1 MSATDQLIAIV
12 GMACR
17 FPGAPD
23 IPSFWRLLEGGKNAV
38 IEGEPGSGKGRVGQL
53 FPDAAVQSEAC
64 RFGAYLDEID
74 LFDAAFFHISPV
86 EAQLLDP
93 QQRLMLETSWRAL
106 EDAGM
111 DPDRLKGSRT
121 GVYAGIS
128 NNEYRSMILEA
139 NRTAEPASSL
149 YTVTGTSFNTAIGRV
164 AYALGLEGP
173 ALALDT
179 ACSSSL
185 VAIHQAISGLQRG
198 EADLAL
204 AGGVHTI
211 LSGRLLE
218 LRGNAGMLAPDGR
231 CKTFD
236 ATANGYVRGEGCGIV
251 ALKRLDDAEADGDR
265 IWAIIRG
272 SAINQDGAS
281 PGLTVPSGPAQ
292 ERVIEAALQTARVP
306 PEQVDYV
313 ECHGTG
319 TPVGDPIEARAVGT
333 AYGRGRTADN
343 PLLIGSVKTNF
354 GHLESA
360 AGVAAVIKVILAMQ
374 HGLIPRHLNFRNPS
388 PAIDWESLP
397 LRVTSEP
404 TPWPVRANRKAL
416 AGISGFGWSGTNAH
430 LIVEGY
436 GTLDAGPAGP
446 DESRWA
452 MGPAQR
458 IDAALPEPVAGR
470 SDTPEGITTRRI
482 RFLPLSGRSD
492 KALREL
498 ARDHLEWLGRRAGGS
513 SSGDTGEALLSD
525 LAWTAGVGRS
535 HFSHRAGVV
544 FQDLPSL
551 RENLA
556 ALAETGAGAGPEPGR
571 QTGKL
576 VFAFTGQ
583 ASQWPGMGATL
594 YKQEPAARAVLDRCD
609 GILQDARGASLLDIM
624 FGRNGAEQ
632 ELDNPAWTQPAIYA
646 LECALNTMWRS
657 LGIQPDVIVGHSLG
671 EIAAAQAAGVFD
683 LEQGLLFAAQRG
695 ALMGALPG
703 AGAMAAVF
711 APVSRVAAT
720 VEEYIST
727 APGAVVNIAADNGA
741 HQALSGSRTDVEAVL
756 ERFEADGIRVARLR
770 ASPAYHSALVDPAL
784 DDLEAACAGMS
795 FEVPKVPLVSSMT
808 GRPLE
813 PGATFDGAYWR
824 RQAREPVAFRGA
836 VETLAELG
844 VQTLIEI
851 GPNAVLGPMTEL
863 AWPGADANKAGT
875 GVLPPP
881 LVIASLLRPSSR
893 ISRTESDQAFT
904 AAVAKAYEAGLPVSL
919 AGLFAGESRRRISV
933 PGYPFQRERFW
944 IEALRRRQRD
954 TGHPLL
960 GERHESASGEI
971 SFETELFPSDP
982 AWLNDHRVF
991 ERLVAPGALYGAMAV
1006 TAAPTEGGGTLVVED
1021 MQFHNPM
1028 IFPEQDSG
1036 DEDGEQGRK
1045 VQVLLNRSG
1054 EGTTH
1059 RVQVLSKGGD
1069 REEWTLHA
1077 EGSIPSA
1084 TQDRQSTGKV
1094 DLEGLKKE
1102 LSPIDVPAFYQA
1114 KAGVGI
1120 DLGPSFRTL
1129 ENVWSRQGEAL
1140 GEVALPG
1147 NLEQSGPDVHPLLLD
1162 GCFQVLAAARDPG
1175 GVDASVTYLPFGW
1188 ERLWLAQQ
1196 LPERVFCHVRM
1207 KENPAG
1213 ANGDPRETLGG
1224 DLHIYAPD
1232 GLLLGEFNGYTV
1244 KRATRAA
1251 LLAAVEGLDELLY
1264 EITWRDRT
1272 LAPGILPADFLPEPA
1287 TVTAGSGPFTRYL
1300 EAESVGAEDRAALLA
1315 DLEVLARSFA
1325 LATLDKLGWQR
1336 IAGARAEPEALRR
1349 QLQVR
1354 EEHRKLFRRMLELLA
1369 GAGVLR
1375 ADGDGF
1381 SVAVGSGEPL
1391 PDGLPGEP
1399 DEFAAG
1405 MAGRYPH
1412 GVNETGLFRRSGS
1425 ALADVLLGRED
1436 PLTLLFSSGEPTAAD
1451 LYLKAP
1457 VARAANRMLG
1467 DAITALLGGMPD
1479 GRRLRVLEVGAG
1491 TGSATASVL
1500 PELPSGRFDYTYTD
1514 ISAGFFSEAE
1524 GRFGGPEAG
1533 IDYRVLDIEKDPMT
1547 QGFDAHGYDLV
1558 IASNV
1563 LHATRYLNETLVHCL
1578 DVLAPSGY
1586 LVALE
1591 NLRGQGW
1598 LDLTF
1603 GQLDGWWRFADDY
1616 RPHHALASPEV
1627 WRQALGDAGFTAT
1640 EILGVDTAAAAGKPD
1655 RGVIVAQG
1663 PSRVTETRGLWV
1675 LAGDHGGT
1683 VNELAAGLSA
1693 RNQAVLLAAGD
1704 EQPGAKPG
1712 QEQAGV
1718 IPVSLDMTA
1727 RGAWQAL
1734 FRELPQD
1741 APLSGI
1747 IHLAALDGHGAQAST
1762 GEMAADVRR
1771 ATESALALV
1780 QGCADADVTPAN
1792 GLWFVTRGGQVL
1804 EKERSGELAGATLW
1818 GFGKVVAREAAH
1830 LQPRMID
1837 LDPDTAALPAGLTE
1851 ELLYPDAETHIAYR
1865 RGLRQAARLVRS
1877 GSGAERLSLPEG
1889 PDWILEPD
1897 PAGAL
1902 ERLDTR
1908 PTARQAPEPLEVRVA
1923 IEATGLNFWDVF
1935 RSIGFI
1941 PEGLLGGEMCGQV
1954 IETGSGVT
1962 NVAIGDRVVGLGFGT
1977 FAPEVITR
1985 AEMVAPAPPDMSV
1998 SALATLPT
2006 VFVSAALSYE
2016 LAGLKAGDRVLIHA
2030 GAGGVGLAA
2039 IQLAYVAGAEV
2050 FTTASEPKQ
2059 AYLRALGVKHV
2070 FDSRST
2076 AFGQDILQAT
2086 DDAGVDVVVNSLT
2099 GEGFIEA
2106 SLSCLKQGGRFVELA
2121 RRDILSEEEMAALRP
2136 DVAYFILEL
2145 DVEKEHNPAWPGAAL
2160 NKIMGQLAAG
2170 EVTPLIHSRWPLA
2183 EVGSA
2188 MRFMR
2193 SARHLGKIVFMNP
2206 PLMHGPLRP
2215 DRTYLVTGG
2224 LGGIGCLV
2232 AEWLADRGAGA
2243 IVLNGRRDPDPEAQ
2257 ETIDGL
2263 INRGATVRVEL
2274 ADVTDAGALDR
2285 MLARIDR
2292 EMPPLGGIIH
2302 SVGVL
2307 SDGALGNQNPE
2318 KFEQVLGP
2326 KVLGAW
2332 HLHRATAPRDL
2343 DLFVLFSSVAGVM
2356 GNPGQS
2362 NHAAAN
2368 AFLDQL
2374 AAHRRAL
2381 GLPGQ
2386 AIAWGAWSGLGEA
2399 EEQRERIARQLEAS
2413 GSGWI
2418 DPQQGIR
2425 AFDRL
2430 VSRDIASATVVA
2442 LDWQVFRDAV
2452 DNHPP
2457 LLEELLSATRDAGSD
2472 AADEPEDLLSGLRS
2486 AAVDERVKLLTSFLQ
2501 REVQA
2506 VLRLPGAP
2514 EPALGFFD
2522 LGMDSLMAVELRN
2535 RLNRA
2540 FAGEYTAPNTVVFDY
2555 PDITTLASHLAGEL
2569 SEGGSEPA
2577 APAQPEAQTQP
2588 AGESGDNGIAIIGM
2602 ACRFPGAP
2610 DLEAF
2615 WRLLDS
2621 GGDAVTD
2628 RRPALESLNDA
2639 YGTPSASG
2647 AAPQYG
2653 GFIEGIDLFD
2663 SRFFGISPIAARIMD
2678 PQQRLLLETSWL
2690 ALEDAGMDPERLRGS
2705 RTGVY
2710 AGIASSEYRDLM
2722 ANHDYGVNY
2731 LGTASSMAV
2740 GRVSYQF
2747 GLEGPTLPVMLNC
2760 ASSLVATHHA
2770 VMGLQRQ
2777 EADVALVGGVNVI
2790 LSHQITRE
2798 MKEIGMLSP
2807 QGACR
2812 AFDAAADGAVRSEG
2826 CGILVLK
2833 RLIDAEADGD
2843 RILGVIRGS
2852 AVNQSGASAG
2862 PTAAK
2867 GPAQEQVIEAALAR
2881 AGVAPDEVDYL
2892 EAHGAGSELGDPIEV
2907 QAAAAVYG
2915 RDRAADRPLLIG
2927 SVKTNIGHLEAAA
2940 GAASL
2945 IKTVLAMN
2953 RGLIPKQLHFDN
2965 PTPHLDWERLPV
2977 RVASKPVNW
2986 PDQPGRPRRA
2996 GVNAFGISGTNSH
3009 IVVEGYTDTPAA
3021 EDNSGAGENR
3031 LLPLSGKT
3039 GEALRDLAQRY
3050 LSWLDERAGETPSD
3064 SSVSRELLA
3073 DMAWTA
3079 GVGRAHFAYR
3089 KGIVFNDAAS
3099 LREGLD
3105 ALAQADTTSLAPVEP
3120 SGAGRPAA
3128 EGPAAEDRNALVE
3141 TAAQDYEAGG
3151 TVAFTDLFAGEKRRR
3166 ISLPGYPFQRRR
3178 HWIGG

>member
-1 MSATDQLIAIV
+1 MSKVEQPIAIV

-53 FPDAAVQSEAC
+53 FPDPAVQSEAC

-128 NNEYRSMILEA
+128 NNDYRSMVLDA

-149 YTVTGTSFNTAIGRV
+149 YTLTGTSFNTAIGRV

-173 ALALDT
+173 TLALDT

-185 VAIHQAISGLQRG
+185 VAIHQAVSGLQHG

-218 LRGNAGMLAPDGR
+218 LYANAGMLAPDGR

-236 ATANGYVRGEGCGIV
+236 AAANGYVRSEGCGIV
-251 ALKRLDDAEADGDR
+251 ALKRLDEAEADGDR

-292 ERVIEAALQTARVP
+292 EQVIEAALQRAQLQPV
-306 PEQVDYV
+306 QVDYV

-319 TPVGDPIEARAVGT
+319 TPVGDPIEAQAVGT
-333 AYGRGRTADN
+333 AYGNGRSADN

-354 GHLESA
+354 GHQESA

-404 TPWPVRANRKAL
+404 TPWPVRADRKAL

-436 GTLDAGPAGP
+436 RTLDADPAGP

-452 MGPAQR
+452 MGTAQR
-458 IDAALPEPVAGR
+458 IDATLPEAVAGR

-498 ARDHLEWLGRRAGGS
+498 AQDHLDWIDRRAGGF

-525 LAWTAGVGRS
+525 MAWTAGVGRS

-544 FQDLPSL
+544 FHDLPSL

-556 ALAETGAGAGPEPGR
+556 ALAETGAGAGHEPGR

-594 YKQEPAARAVLDRCD
+594 YQQEPVARAVLDRCD
-609 GILQDARGASLLDIM
+609 AVLRELRGASLLDIM
-624 FGRNGAEQ
+624 FGRTRSEE

-646 LECALNTMWRS
+646 LECALAAMWTS
-657 LGIQPDVIVGHSLG
+657 LGIRPDVIVGHSLG

-695 ALMGALPG
+695 ELMGALPG
-703 AGAMAAVF
+703 EGAMAAVF
-711 APVSRVAAT
+711 APAPRVAAM
-720 VEEYIST
+720 VEEYTST
-727 APGAVVNIAADNGA
+727 SPGAVVNIAADNGA
-741 HQALSGSRTDVEAVL
+741 HQAISGSRTDVGAVL

-784 DDLEAACAGMS
+784 DDLEQACAGMT
-795 FEVPKVPLVSSMT
+795 FAVPSLPVVSSMT
-808 GRPLE
+808 GRMVE

-824 RQAREPVAFRGA
+824 RQAREPVAFRDA
-836 VETLAELG
+836 VETLAQLRVG
-844 VQTLIEI
+844 TLIEI

-863 AWPGADANKAGT
+863 AWSGPESSANKAGT
-875 GVLPPP
+875 GILSSP
-881 LVIASLLRPSSR
+881 LVIASLLRPSSK
-893 ISRTESDQAFT
+893 ISQAQAEEAFT
-904 AAVAKAYEAGLPVSL
+904 AAAARAYEAGLPVSL

-960 GERHESASGEI
+960 GERHESASGEV
-971 SFETELFPSDP
+971 SFETKLFPSDP

-991 ERLVAPGALYGAMAV
+991 ERLVAPGALYGAMAA
-1006 TAAPTEGGGTLVVED
+1006 TAALAESSETLVVED
-1021 MQFHNPM
+1021 MQFHNSM

-1084 TQDRQSTGKV
+1084 AQDRQSTGQV
-1094 DLEGLKKE
+1094 DLEGLKKG
-1102 LSPIDVPAFYQA
+1102 LSLIDVPAFYQA

-1129 ENVWSRQGEAL
+1129 EKVWCRQGEAL
-1140 GEVALPG
+1140 GEVTLPET
-1147 NLEQSGPDVHPLLLD
+1147 LDRAGPDVHPLLLD
-1162 GCFQVLAAARDPG
+1162 GCFQVLAAACNPG
-1175 GVDASVTYLPFGW
+1175 GVDDGVTYLPFGW
-1188 ERLWLAQQ
+1188 ERLWLAQCV
-1196 LPERVFCHVRM
+1196 PERVFCHVRM

-1213 ANGDPRETLGG
+1213 ANDEPRETLSG

-1232 GLLLGEFNGYTV
+1232 GLLVGEFNGYTV

-1251 LLAAVEGLDELLY
+1251 LLAAVEGLNELLY
-1264 EITWRDRT
+1264 EITWRDRA

-1287 TVTAGSGPFTRYL
+1287 TVAAGSGPFTRYL

-1325 LATLDKLGWQR
+1325 LSTLDKLGWQR
-1336 IAGARAEPEALRR
+1336 IAGARVEPEALRR

-1381 SVAVGSGEPL
+1381 SVAVGSGDPL
-1391 PDGLPGEP
+1391 PGDLPGDP

-1412 GVNETGLFRRSGS
+1412 GVNEIGLFRRSGG
-1425 ALADVLLGRED
+1425 ALAQVLLGRED
-1436 PLTLLFSSGEPTAAD
+1436 PLTLLFGSGEPTAAD

-1457 VARAANRMLG
+1457 VERAANRMLG
-1467 DAITALLGGMPD
+1467 DVIAALLGGMPD

-1524 GRFGGPEAG
+1524 GRFRGPEAA
-1533 IDYRVLDIEKDPMT
+1533 IDYRVLDIEKDPVE

-1558 IASNV
+1558 IASSV
-1563 LHATRYLNETLVHCL
+1563 LHATRYLNETLAHCL
-1578 DVLAPSGY
+1578 DVLAPSGH

-1598 LDLTF
+1598 EDLTF

-1627 WRQALGDAGFTAT
+1627 WLRALGDAGFTAT
-1640 EILGVDTAAAAGKPD
+1640 EILGVDTSAAAGKPD

-1663 PSRVTETRGLWV
+1663 PSRIAEERGVWV
-1675 LAGDHGGT
+1675 LAADCAGT
-1683 VNELAAGLSA
+1683 AVALAAELTA
-1693 RNQAVLLAAGD
+1693 RNQAVMLAGGN

-1718 IPVSLDMTA
+1718 IPVSLDMTN
-1727 RGAWQAL
+1727 REAWRSL
-1734 FRELPQD
+1734 FQGLPQD
-1741 APLSGI
+1741 VPLSGI

-1762 GEMAADVRR
+1762 EEMAADVRR
-1771 ATESALALV
+1771 VTASALALV

-1830 LQPRMID
+1830 LQARMID

-1877 GSGAERLSLPEG
+1877 GSGAERLPLPEG

-1908 PTARQAPEPLEVRVA
+1908 PTPRRALEPMEVRVA

-1941 PEGLLGGEMCGQV
+1941 PEGLLGGEMCGHV

-2039 IQLAYVAGAEV
+2039 IQLAHVAGAEV
-2050 FTTASEPKQ
+2050 FTTASEPEQ

-2070 FDSRST
+2070 FDSRGT

-2086 DDAGVDVVVNSLT
+2086 DGAGVEVVVNSLT

-2121 RRDILSEEEMAALRP
+2121 WRDILSEEEMAALRP
-2136 DVAYFILEL
+2136 DVAYFILQL

-2160 NKIMGQLAAG
+2160 NKIMGQLATG

-2183 EVGSA
+2183 EARAA

-2224 LGGIGCLV
+2224 LGGIGCLI
-2232 AEWLADRGAGA
+2232 AEWLTDRGAGA
-2243 IVLNGRRDPDPEAQ
+2243 IVLNGRRDPDPAAQ

-2263 INRGATVRVEL
+2263 IQRGATVRVEL
-2274 ADVTDAGALDR
+2274 ADVTDAGALDG

-2292 EMPPLGGIIH
+2292 EMPPLGGVIH

-2332 HLHRATAPRDL
+2332 HLHRATRQRDL

-2356 GNPGQS
+2356 GNPGHS

-2457 LLEELLSATRDAGSD
+2457 LLEELISSTCDAGSD
-2472 AADEPEDLLSGLRS
+2472 AADEPGDLLSGLRS

-2514 EPALGFFD
+2514 EPAVGFFD

-2555 PDITTLASHLAGEL
+2555 PDITTLAAHLAGEL
-2569 SEGGSEPA
+2569 GESSSEPA
-2577 APAQPEAQTQP
+2577 APAQPEAQAQP
-2588 AGESGDNGIAIIGM
+2588 AGKSGDNGIAIIGM

-2621 GGDAVTD
+2621 GADAVTA
-2628 RRPALESLNDA
+2628 RRPASESLNDA
-2639 YGTPSASG
+2639 YGNPSASD

-2731 LGTASSMAV
+2731 LGTDSSMAV

-2770 VMGLQRQ
+2770 VMGLQRE

-2807 QGACR
+2807 QGTCR

-2826 CGILVLK
+2826 CGMMVLK
-2833 RLIDAEADGD
+2833 RLADAESDGD
-2843 RILGVIRGS
+2843 RIWGVIRGS
-2852 AVNQSGASAG
+2852 AINQSGASAG

-2915 RDRAADRPLLIG
+2915 RERAADRPLLIG
-2927 SVKTNIGHLEAAA
+2927 SVKTNFGHLEAAA

-2953 RGLIPKQLHFDN
+2953 RGLIPKQLHFEN

-2977 RVASKPVNW
+2977 RVTSKPMNW
-2986 PDQPGRPRRA
+2986 PDHPGRPRRA

-3009 IVVEGYTDTPAA
+3009 VVVEGYTDTPAA
-3021 EDNSGAGENR
+3021 EDSSGAGENR

-3050 LSWLDERAGETPSD
+3050 LSWLDERA
-3064 SSVSRELLA
+3064 R
-3073 DMAWTA
+3073 
-3079 GVGRAHFAYR
+3079 
-3089 KGIVFNDAAS
+3089 
-3099 LREGLD
+3099 
-3105 ALAQADTTSLAPVEP
+3105 
-3120 SGAGRPAA
+3120 
-3128 EGPAAEDRNALVE
+3128 
-3141 TAAQDYEAGG
+3141 
-3151 TVAFTDLFAGEKRRR
+3151 
-3166 ISLPGYPFQRRR
+3166 
-3178 HWIGG
+3178 